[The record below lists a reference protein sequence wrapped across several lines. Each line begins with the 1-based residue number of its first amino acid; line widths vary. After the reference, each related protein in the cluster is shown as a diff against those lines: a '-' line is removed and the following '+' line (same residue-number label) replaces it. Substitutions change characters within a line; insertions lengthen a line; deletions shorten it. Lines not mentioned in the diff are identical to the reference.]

1 MMASRFLGE
10 RWTNCFD
17 RHNFLLSSYHKTDM
31 DIIHK
36 IRSLTWRPWLERNFS
51 PCMISLFKDGIRK
64 EFFEKIGVK
73 GVSCRAILFQNGV
86 WYESDDVWAE
96 MKKDLEKNY
105 LKKHSVFDLTKSLKR
120 FYGEKKKRLQMLAK
134 TRGNPIQQLAEA
146 YEILTTLTTF
156 IWATHGLEEV
166 YKERL
171 KREVPKYVKTNVDEF
186 INSASFPSKKT
197 ARAQME
203 DMMRKGELSLIIA
216 KKFGWLR
223 ARDLGLAPFNE
234 EDIAQMRKELK
245 PATKHKKVKIPPQLA
260 ELFSEMRELVY
271 FRTLRTD
278 AWYEGAFLARPL
290 FQHVAEFY
298 KIPFSELGHYP
309 VYSLL
314 KGKPEKY
321 STHFTFACYED
332 ECVFS
337 EEPIVKETTAEKSE
351 QVQGMIAY
359 RGIVRGTVK
368 IVRRVTELDKVKEG
382 DILVTQMTFP
392 AFLPAMNRAAAFVT
406 DEGGVTCHAA
416 IVAREMKKPCVI
428 GTKNATKVFKDGDRV
443 EVDADKGIVRKIS

>member
-1 MMASRFLGE
+1 M
-10 RWTNCFD
+10 RW
-17 RHNFLLSSYHKTDM
+17 H
-31 DIIHK
+31 
-36 IRSLTWRPWLERNFS
+36 PWLERNFS
-51 PCMISLFKDGIRK
+51 PFMISLFKDGIRK
-64 EFFEKIGVK
+64 EFFEKIGMP
-73 GVSCRAILFQNGV
+73 GVSCMAIFFQNGV
-86 WYESDDVWAE
+86 WYECDDVWQE
-96 MKKDLEKNY
+96 MKKDLKNNY
-105 LKKHSVFDLTKSLKR
+105 LKKHSIFDLTKSLKR

-134 TRGNPIQQLAEA
+134 TKGDPIQPLAEV

-171 KREVPKYVKTNVDEF
+171 KREVPKYVKTDVEEF
-186 INSASFPSKKT
+186 ISSASFPSKKT

-203 DMMRKGELSLIIA
+203 EMMRKGKSSSLIA

-223 ARDLGLAPFNE
+223 ARDVHLEPFSE
-234 EDIAQMRKELK
+234 ADITQMRKELK
-245 PATKHKKVKIPPQLA
+245 PAGPHKKVKIPPQLA
-260 ELFSEMRELVY
+260 GLFSEMRELVY

-278 AWYEGAFLARPL
+278 ALYEGAFLARPL
-290 FQHVAEFY
+290 FQRVAAVY

-314 KGKPEKY
+314 KGKPERY
-321 STHFTFACYED
+321 STHFTFACYDD

-337 EEPIVKETTAEKSE
+337 EEPIVKEITAEKSE

-359 RGIVRGTVK
+359 RGTVRGTVK

-392 AFLPAMNRAAAFVT
+392 AFLPAMSRAAGFVT
-406 DEGGVTCHAA
+406 DEGGITCHAA
-416 IVAREMKKPCVI
+416 IVAREMKKPCII
-428 GTKNATKVFKDGDRV
+428 GTKNATKIFRDGEV
-443 EVDADKGIVRKIS
+443 IEVDANKGIARKIS

>member
-1 MMASRFLGE
+1 
-10 RWTNCFD
+10 
-17 RHNFLLSSYHKTDM
+17 M
-31 DIIHK
+31 DVPNK
-36 IRSLTWRPWLERNFS
+36 IRTLHWTPWLERNFS
-51 PCMISLFKDGIRK
+51 PFMISLFKDGIRK
-64 EFFEKIGVK
+64 EFFEKVGMP
-73 GVSCRAILFQNGV
+73 GVSCKAILCQNQV
-86 WYESDDVWAE
+86 WYESNEVWE
-96 MKKDLEKNY
+96 DMVQKFNRTY
-105 LKKHSVFDLTKSLKR
+105 LKNHSVFDVTASFKR
-120 FYGEKKKRLQMLAK
+120 FYGEKKKRLQILAK

-146 YEILTTLTTF
+146 YDILTTITTF

-166 YKERL
+166 YK
-171 KREVPKYVKTNVDEF
+171 KRVAQEVPNYVKTNVDEF
-186 INSASFPSKKT
+186 ISNASFPSKKT
-197 ARAQME
+197 AYSHME
-203 DMMRKGELSLIIA
+203 DMMRKGKSSLLIA

-223 ARDLGLAPFNE
+223 ARDIALAPFNE

-245 PATKHKKVKIPPQLA
+245 PAVSHQKVKIPPQLA
-260 ELFSEMRELVY
+260 GLFSEMRELVY

-278 AWYEGAFLARPL
+278 ALYEGAFLARPL
-290 FQHVAEFY
+290 FQRVAAFY

-314 KGKPEKY
+314 KGKPEWY
-321 STHFTFACYED
+321 SAHFTFACYED

-406 DEGGVTCHAA
+406 DEGGITCHAA
-416 IVAREMKKPCVI
+416 IVAREMKKPCII

-443 EVDADKGIVRKIS
+443 EVDADKGIARKIS